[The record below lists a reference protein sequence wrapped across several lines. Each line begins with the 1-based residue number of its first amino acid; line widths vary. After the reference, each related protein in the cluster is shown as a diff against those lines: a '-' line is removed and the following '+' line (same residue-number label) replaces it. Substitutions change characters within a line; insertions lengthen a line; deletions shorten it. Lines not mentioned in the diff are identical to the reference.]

1 MIAGA
6 TRHSEKLGLRRIR
19 ATLGRGEALG
29 DYGNGPPRKAPFV
42 RSRHTASTATR
53 LHFIFHSVKSA
64 VIKKET
70 FHVRRYVH
78 EG

>member
-29 DYGNGPPRKAPFV
+29 DYGNWPSEKSPVREEPSYRIDSHAAPFHLPQRKK
-42 RSRHTASTATR
+42 RSH
-53 LHFIFHSVKSA
+53 
-64 VIKKET
+64 
-70 FHVRRYVH
+70 
-78 EG
+78 